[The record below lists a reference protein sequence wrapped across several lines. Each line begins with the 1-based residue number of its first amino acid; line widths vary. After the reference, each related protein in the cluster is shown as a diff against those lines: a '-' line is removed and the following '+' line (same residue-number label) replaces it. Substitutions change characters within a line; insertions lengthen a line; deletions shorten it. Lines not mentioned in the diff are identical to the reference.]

1 MTAEE
6 QHTMSDALTGI
17 RVLDAATV
25 LAGPVSATILGDF
38 GAEVV
43 KIEDPAVGDF
53 TRSGGRSAGWLQEGR
68 NKKSVALD
76 LRTAEGQS
84 LLHRLVPHFDVVV
97 TNFRPPTLERYRML
111 PGHLQP
117 LNPRAVLLYLTGFG
131 LTGPYRDRGAFD
143 RIASAYS
150 GLTYVTGE
158 PQRPPVRS
166 GYSVIDYMSAY
177 LAAFSVVA
185 ALRHR
190 DVASGSG
197 QVIDLALYEAAL
209 RASEDSV
216 TAFGLDGAV
225 RERLGNK
232 NPAIVPAS
240 DFVTADGRRVSLHAG
255 TDSLFRRLAA
265 VMGRPGLA
273 DDPRFA
279 DRAARIRHQD
289 ELYPVIDAW
298 VAALTADE
306 VVKLLSD
313 ADIPASPI
321 MSVADL
327 MNDPHCRARGSVVT
341 VPDAE
346 FGEIPMVAPLPHLS
360 ATPGNVRWAGT
371 TLGAHTEEVLG
382 GLLGLSAG
390 EIASL
395 RERGVV

>member
-1 MTAEE
+1 
-6 QHTMSDALTGI
+6 MSDALAGI
-17 RVLDAATV
+17 KVLDAATV

-43 KIEDPAVGDF
+43 KIEDPKVGDF
-53 TRSGGRSAGWLQEGR
+53 TRSGGRSPSWLQEGR

-76 LRTAEGQS
+76 LRTPEGQA

-111 PGHLQP
+111 PEHLQP
-117 LNPRAVLLYLTGFG
+117 LNSRAVFLYLTGYG
-131 LTGPYRDRGAFD
+131 LDGPYRDRGAFD

-158 PQRPPVRS
+158 PGRPPVRS

-177 LAAFSVVA
+177 LAAFSVMA
-185 ALRHR
+185 ALYHR
-190 DVASGSG
+190 DRVSGSG

-216 TAFGLDGAV
+216 TSFGLEGQV

-240 DFVTADGRRVSLHAG
+240 DFETADGQRVSLHAG
-255 TDSLFRRLAA
+255 TDPLFRRLAE
-265 VMGRPGLA
+265 VMRRPGLA

-279 DRAARIRHQD
+279 TRSSRVRHAD
-289 ELYPVIDAW
+289 ELYPLIGAW
-298 VAALTADE
+298 VAGLTAEE
-306 VVKLLSD
+306 VMKTLSD

-327 MNDPHCRARGSVVT
+327 VRDPHCRARASVIT
-341 VPDAE
+341 VPDPE
-346 FGEIPMVAPLPHLS
+346 FGEVPMVAPLPRMS
-360 ATPGNVRWAGT
+360 ATPGAVRWAGT
-371 TLGAHTEEVLG
+371 TLGAHTDEVLG
-382 GLLGLSAG
+382 GLAGLTPD
-390 EIASL
+390 ELEVL
-395 RERGVV
+395 RGQGVV